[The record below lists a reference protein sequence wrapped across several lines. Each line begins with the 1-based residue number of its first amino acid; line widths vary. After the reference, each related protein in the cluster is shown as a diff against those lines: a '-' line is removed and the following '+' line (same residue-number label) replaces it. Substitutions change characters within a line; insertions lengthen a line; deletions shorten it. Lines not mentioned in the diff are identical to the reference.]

1 MAERPIKKSERQSSN
16 GVEERLEAAP
26 ASSEGNFDPEPS
38 SPRRE
43 RSPNKSSRG
52 KGKGKDK
59 RREKEAAPPINPAL
73 MRGPRPTRP
82 KPPVVKTAE
91 ASEDEA
97 TPELDQDASQEST
110 NQDDANQEPSTES

>member
-26 ASSEGNFDPEPS
+26 ASSEGNVDAEPPS
-38 SPRRE
+38 QRRD
-43 RSPNKSSRG
+43 RSPNKSTRS

-73 MRGPRPTRP
+73 MRGPKPTRP
-82 KPPVVKTAE
+82 KPPVVKTVE
-91 ASEDEA
+91 AGEEEA
-97 TPELDQDASQEST
+97 TPDLEQDATQEDTHQESS
-110 NQDDANQEPSTES
+110 AESAES